1 MRCMKRRGRSIY
13 CITRPGTNA
22 LRRGNL
28 LERYFR
34 DVHAAMMHAGGLT
47 ANFEQG
53 GRVSL
58 GRPAGAP
65 GW

>member
-1 MRCMKRRGRSIY
+1 MLYHAS
-13 CITRPGTNA
+13 GTNA
-22 LRRGNL
+22 VRSSNL

-34 DVHAAMMHAGGLT
+34 DIHAAMMHAAGLP

-53 GRVSL
+53 GRVVL
-58 GRPAGAP
+58 GLPPGAP